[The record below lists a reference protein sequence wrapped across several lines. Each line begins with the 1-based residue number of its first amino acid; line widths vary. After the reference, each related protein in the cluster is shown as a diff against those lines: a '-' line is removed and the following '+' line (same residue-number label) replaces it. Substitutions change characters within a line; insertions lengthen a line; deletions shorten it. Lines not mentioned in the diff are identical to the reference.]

1 MTEKEEFCVPED
13 SGSPVIRFISGSST
27 WLFLLAVLGTAL
39 IAIFLFVLGFIVT
52 ILTIYA
58 AVVAPH
64 YDLHTLKSFMAV
76 FIEVIDVF
84 LVATVFYII
93 ALGLYELFIAKAP
106 LPGWLKI
113 CDLDDLK
120 EKLLGLVIIALAV
133 VILGET
139 LTWDGTSDILAL
151 GIATAAGIAA
161 ISGYIWV
168 RN

>member
-1 MTEKEEFCVPED
+1 MTEKEESCVPAD
-13 SGSPVIRFISGSST
+13 SSSPVIRFISGSSK

-39 IAIFLFVLGFIVT
+39 IAIFLFVLGFIVIIFT
-52 ILTIYA
+52 IVGSL
-58 AVVAPH
+58 VSPQV
-64 YDLHTLKSFMAV
+64 DLHSLKVFMSV

-120 EKLLGLVIIALAV
+120 EKLLGLVIIALSV
-133 VILGET
+133 LILGET
-139 LTWDGTSDILAL
+139 LTWDGSSSILAF
-151 GIATAAGIAA
+151 GIAIAAAIAA
-161 ISGYIWV
+161 ISVYIWV
-168 RN
+168 RH

>member
-1 MTEKEEFCVPED
+1 MTEKEEYCTPAD
-13 SGSPVIRFISGSST
+13 SGSPVIRFISGSSK

-52 ILTIYA
+52 LFTMIG
-58 AVVAPH
+58 AVVSPQA
-64 YDLHTLKSFMAV
+64 DLHTLKLLMSV

-113 CDLDDLK
+113 CDLDD
-120 EKLLGLVIIALAV
+120 
-133 VILGET
+133 
-139 LTWDGTSDILAL
+139 
-151 GIATAAGIAA
+151 
-161 ISGYIWV
+161 
-168 RN
+168 